1 MKLTEFRKLIREEVR
16 KVLNTRQ
23 LNEAFKSNI
32 LRSVFKDLK
41 STKTNARVASAFAD
55 SFVKYS
61 EIALDQVTDADIQ
74 EVTPAQGLKM
84 AKSGDRKIFVIFFS
98 KQGGKNP
105 YAKESW
111 NKNIEPNTVIA
122 IANGANEFLDVKFYG
137 SYRNQQAGIATD
149 KAASQMG
156 YEKSGGRYGT
166 GIVNV
171 KRASEISDTAYVIDA
186 NKLAASGAAT
196 SVKDKLK
203 LRTTQKTGAV
213 AFLSPEK
220 VKQDNLSRYREILT
234 MQAAASPV
242 DKLVLEIIEGLTRS
256 IADAVKA
263 SKMTKYDQIM
273 VAKKGNKEITAS
285 DAAYFLRS
293 VLDAFEYYTRYKAA
307 SQRPGDWYDTD
318 AAKYAKQIKDYHNQF
333 RATYVQ

>member
-16 KVLNTRQ
+16 NVLNTRQ

-32 LRSVFKDLK
+32 LRSVFKGLK
-41 STKTNARVASAFAD
+41 SSRSNAYVASQFAD
-55 SFVKYS
+55 VFVRYS
-61 EIALDQVTDADIQ
+61 GIALDQVTDADIQ

-105 YAKESW
+105 FAKESW
-111 NKNIEPNTVIA
+111 NSQIEPNTVIA
-122 IANGANEFLDVKFYG
+122 IANGDNEFLNVKTYG
-137 SYRNQQAGIATD
+137 DYRNRGAGITTD
-149 KAASQMG
+149 KASSQLG

-171 KRASEISDTAYVIDA
+171 KRASEVSDTAYVIDA
-186 NKLAASGAAT
+186 NKLAQPGAST
-196 SVKDKLK
+196 SAGEKIR

-220 VKQDNLSRYREILT
+220 VKQDNLSRYRQILT

-293 VLDAFEYYTRYKAA
+293 VLDAFEYYTRYKAQ

-318 AAKYAKQIKDYHNQF
+318 SAKYAKQIKDYHNQF